1 MDSETIKQLSWADRV
16 TLARSNSMFADDLI
30 LSIRDEAEALSAKR
44 YCGWRAQGAIADA
57 AQALHDAFTDCDP
70 ADWADHFDELDA
82 LLCDDEPEAEPV
94 YEVWSD
100 ADKMRVFGGYR

>member
-1 MDSETIKQLSWADRV
+1 
-16 TLARSNSMFADDLI
+16 
-30 LSIRDEAEALSAKR
+30 LSIRDEAEALAAKR
-44 YCGWRAQGAIADA
+44 YCGWRIQNAIADA
-57 AQALHDAFTDCDP
+57 AQALRDVLADCHPDDR
-70 ADWADHFDELDA
+70 AVHFDELDA

>member
-30 LSIRDEAEALSAKR
+30 LSIRDEAEALAAKR

-57 AQALHDAFTDCDP
+57 AQALHDAFIDCHPDDY
-70 ADWADHFDELDA
+70 AVYFDELDA
-82 LLCDDEPEAEPV
+82 LLCDDGPEAEPV